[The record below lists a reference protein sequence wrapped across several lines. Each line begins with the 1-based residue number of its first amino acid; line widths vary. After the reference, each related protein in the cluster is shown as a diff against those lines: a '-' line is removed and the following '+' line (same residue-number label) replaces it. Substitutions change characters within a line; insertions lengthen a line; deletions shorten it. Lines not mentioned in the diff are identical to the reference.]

1 MDAIAEKIAYYFSGN
16 NLISAVYLFGSA
28 AKNLM
33 RPKSDIDIAV
43 LFAIKLKS
51 KIKRFD
57 IILTTSMELE
67 DILGRPVDV
76 VDILEAPLVLQHQIL
91 KTGKLL
97 VENNRLARINFEVNS
112 RRQYFDMLPLYTV
125 RNKNILQKFK
135 G

>member
-1 MDAIAEKIAYYFSGN
+1 MDAIAEKIAHYFSGN
-16 NLISAVYLFGSA
+16 SQISAVYLFGSA

-43 LFAIKLKS
+43 LFETKIKS

-57 IILTTSMELE
+57 IVLTASMELE
-67 DILGRPVDV
+67 DIIGRPVDV

>member
-1 MDAIAEKIAYYFSGN
+1 MDTFAEKIVQYFSGN
-16 NLISAVYLFGSA
+16 RQISAVYLFGSA

-43 LFAIKLKS
+43 LFEAELKG

-57 IILTTSMELE
+57 ITLSIGMELE
-67 DILGRPVDV
+67 DIIGRPVDV
-76 VDILEAPLVLQHQIL
+76 VDIAEASPILQHQIL

-112 RRQYFDMLPLYTV
+112 RRQYFDLLPLYKA
-125 RNKNILQKFK
+125 RNKNILQQFR

>member
-1 MDAIAEKIAYYFSGN
+1 MDAIAEKIAHYFSGN
-16 NLISAVYLFGSA
+16 NQISAVYLFGSA

-43 LFAIKLKS
+43 LFETKIKS

-57 IILTTSMELE
+57 IVLTASMELE
-67 DILGRPVDV
+67 DIIGRPVDV